1 MSILDEL
8 KDIVTLSKEAGISL
22 SESINLYKMYQKD
35 SSEDKKPAAKEKQ
48 GPEKTEEQDTG
59 KEQPEGAQ
67 KNEPQPEQNDNV
79 IDYKSKYEEIERKLE
94 NLQKENTARDVSGSE
109 NKKSDIDIINDIS
122 RSFM

>member
-1 MSILDEL
+1 MSLIEEL

-22 SESINLYKMYQKD
+22 SDATSLYKTYKKA
-35 SSEDKKPAAKEKQ
+35 SSEDEQPAATEKQ

-59 KEQPEGAQ
+59 KEQPEEAQ
-67 KNEPQPEQNDNV
+67 KNEPQPEQKDNV

-94 NLQKENTARDVSGSE
+94 NLQKENAARDVSGSE
-109 NKKSDIDIINDIS
+109 NKKSDIDIINDIT